1 MKSKILLMIG
11 VAALMFT
18 ACKKDPAELK
28 KVTMESTVAGQPNV
42 ITANYVWDNGKIVQ
56 SNFETEVMGRSINT
70 QYFYEYEGD
79 KLVHYYSVN
88 LGDTSHHYCVYD
100 GDRLKSIDND
110 GTVTNVNSYDKK
122 GNITCFEVLLESGS
136 KVTNEMEWKGG
147 DLINATATKYIA
159 ERDSTSVE
167 QHTYTYDDSP
177 SAFSHFPMALAVENF
192 NSLATH
198 GSKHNVVE
206 EGATNEYKNGRLVRS
221 TMNGGVTMSYYYTD
235 GVGPDAE

>member
-70 QYFYEYEGD
+70 QYFYKYEGD

-110 GTVTNVNSYDKK
+110 GTVTNVKSYDKK
-122 GNITCFEVLLESGS
+122 GNITCFEALLESGS

-177 SAFSHFPMALAVENF
+177 SAFSHFPIGLAVENF

-198 GSKHNVVE
+198 GSKHNVVQ